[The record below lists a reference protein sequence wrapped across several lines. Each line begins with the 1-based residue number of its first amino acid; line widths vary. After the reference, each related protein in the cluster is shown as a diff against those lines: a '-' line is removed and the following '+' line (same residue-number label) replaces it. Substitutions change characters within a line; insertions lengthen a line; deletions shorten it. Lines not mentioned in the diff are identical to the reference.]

1 VDNRNLFETRTTY
14 RLLRAEYL
22 VALVVCAVLLVLH
35 RDAVRWWAF
44 AVLFLY
50 IDVIGYLPGALAHRM
65 AQGARIS
72 KGYYVLYNCMHS
84 LLSAALVG
92 MLWVWLVGPEWALL
106 ALPLHLF
113 GDRAIFGN
121 FLKPFGVGF
130 EPAVHPDFGRF
141 EENYASALLP
151 QSRPAEK

>member
-1 VDNRNLFETRTTY
+1 MDNRNLFETRTTY